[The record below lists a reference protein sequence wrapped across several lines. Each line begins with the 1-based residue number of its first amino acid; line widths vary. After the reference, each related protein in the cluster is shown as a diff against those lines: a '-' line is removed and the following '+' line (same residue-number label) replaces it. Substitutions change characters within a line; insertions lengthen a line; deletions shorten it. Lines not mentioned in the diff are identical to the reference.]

1 MDGVK
6 ILIVEDEGVEALNM
20 QRRLKTAGFS
30 ASEIVMSGEE
40 AVQKAA
46 DMRPDLVLMDIMLNG
61 SIDGI
66 QAAEL
71 IRSAYDI
78 PVIYVTAYAD
88 EGTLKRA
95 KITEP
100 YGYIVKPYRDREI
113 LIAIEMAIYKH
124 KVEKETRER
133 EKWFSTTLKSIA
145 DAVIA
150 TDKNGSITFMNAA
163 AERLTGWM
171 QDELLGARLTD
182 VFKIVNSKTGQPV
195 ENAAAKVLTRGTA
208 VGSSGCTVLIAKD
221 GREVPI
227 DESAAPIKDD
237 SGNIVGI
244 ILVFHDVTE
253 RERAEEELRK
263 SNDQLEKR
271 VAERTSDLVSMNKEL
286 NALNQSLALAR
297 DEALQ
302 ASKFKSDFVAR
313 TSHELRTPI
322 SAVIGLLEL
331 VLVDDNSLDDETT
344 KVLDLAYESATSLLS
359 IVNEMLDLYK
369 IEAGKVALEK
379 KEFVPVSLVEG
390 AADVLAQDSRRKSL
404 PLRTVFDPNLPPL
417 LEGDP
422 VKLHQILVNLI
433 ANAVRFTEVGEIV
446 VKATVD
452 DDDGSCVRVRF
463 AVTDTGIGLS
473 ETDIPKLFQPLVQV
487 GTRKAGGTGLGLSI
501 CKHLV
506 DIMDGKVGVES
517 KEGEGSTFWFSVP
530 LKRPDMNKVAGF
542 TPGKVVSTT
551 TAEVELSS
559 PTVVSADDDCNV
571 ILVVDDDETLRQLFQ
586 MQLRKLGA
594 SVHTAANGREAV
606 EAMSRTNYALILMD
620 LQMPLMDGIE
630 AARCIRTME
639 KSTGNHVPIVA
650 ITAHAM
656 AGTRERC
663 FASGMDDFLIKP
675 IDVMHLKTMLSRWL

>member
-20 QRRLKTAGFS
+20 QRRLKVAGFS

-40 AVQKAA
+40 ALQKAEEI
-46 DMRPDLVLMDIMLNG
+46 RPDLVLMDVMLNG

-66 QAAEL
+66 QAAER

-88 EGTLKRA
+88 EGTLERA

-113 LIAIEMAIYKH
+113 LIAIEMALYKH
-124 KVEKETRER
+124 KVEKEAREK

-150 TDKNGSITFMNAA
+150 TDKNSLITFMNAA
-163 AERLTGWM
+163 AERLTGWT

-182 VFKIVNSKTGQPV
+182 VFKIFNSKTRQPV
-195 ENAAAKVLTRGTA
+195 ENAAAKVLTCGTA
-208 VGSSGCTVLIAKD
+208 VGTSSYTMLVAKD
-221 GREVPI
+221 GSEVPI
-227 DESAAPIKDD
+227 DQSAAPIKDE

-263 SNDQLEKR
+263 ANDQLEKR

-286 NALNQSLALAR
+286 NVLNQTLAQAR

-313 TSHELRTPI
+313 TSHELRTPT

-331 VLVDDNSLDDETT
+331 VLVDDLPLDDETT
-344 KVLDLAYESATSLLS
+344 QVLGMAYESAKSLLN
-359 IVNEMLDLYK
+359 IINEMLDLYK

-379 KEFVPVSLVEG
+379 KEFDPVALVEG
-390 AADVLAQDSRRKSL
+390 AADVLAQDARRKSL
-404 PLRTVFDPNLPPL
+404 PLRTVFDANLPLL

-446 VKATVD
+446 IKATID
-452 DDDGSCVRVRF
+452 DDDGSCVVVRF

-487 GTRKAGGTGLGLSI
+487 GTRKSGGTGLGLSI

-506 DIMDGKVGVES
+506 DLMAGKIGVES

-530 LKRPDMNKVAGF
+530 LKRPDINKVAGLA
-542 TPGKVVSTT
+542 PGKIASTT
-551 TAEVELSS
+551 STAHQPSS
-559 PTVVSADDDCNV
+559 PSGELADDNRNV

-586 MQLRKLGA
+586 LQLRKLGVN
-594 SVHTAANGREAV
+594 VHIAANGREAV
-606 EAMSRTNYALILMD
+606 EATSRTNYALILMD
-620 LQMPLMDGIE
+620 LQMPCMDGIE
-630 AARCIRTME
+630 ATRCIRTLE

-656 AGTRERC
+656 AGIQERC
-663 FASGMDDFLIKP
+663 FASGMDDYLMKP
-675 IDVMHLKTMLSRWL
+675 IDIQHLKAILHRWL

>member
-271 VAERTSDLVSMNKEL
+271 VAERTSDLVNMNVEL
-286 NALNQSLALAR
+286 NALNQTLALA
-297 DEALQ
+297 
-302 ASKFKSDFVAR
+302 
-313 TSHELRTPI
+313 
-322 SAVIGLLEL
+322 
-331 VLVDDNSLDDETT
+331 
-344 KVLDLAYESATSLLS
+344 
-359 IVNEMLDLYK
+359 
-369 IEAGKVALEK
+369 
-379 KEFVPVSLVEG
+379 
-390 AADVLAQDSRRKSL
+390 
-404 PLRTVFDPNLPPL
+404 
-417 LEGDP
+417 
-422 VKLHQILVNLI
+422 
-433 ANAVRFTEVGEIV
+433 
-446 VKATVD
+446 
-452 DDDGSCVRVRF
+452 
-463 AVTDTGIGLS
+463 
-473 ETDIPKLFQPLVQV
+473 
-487 GTRKAGGTGLGLSI
+487 
-501 CKHLV
+501 
-506 DIMDGKVGVES
+506 
-517 KEGEGSTFWFSVP
+517 
-530 LKRPDMNKVAGF
+530 
-542 TPGKVVSTT
+542 
-551 TAEVELSS
+551 
-559 PTVVSADDDCNV
+559 
-571 ILVVDDDETLRQLFQ
+571 
-586 MQLRKLGA
+586 
-594 SVHTAANGREAV
+594 
-606 EAMSRTNYALILMD
+606 
-620 LQMPLMDGIE
+620 
-630 AARCIRTME
+630 
-639 KSTGNHVPIVA
+639 
-650 ITAHAM
+650 
-656 AGTRERC
+656 
-663 FASGMDDFLIKP
+663 
-675 IDVMHLKTMLSRWL
+675 

>member
-1 MDGVK
+1 MQDVK

-40 AVQKAA
+40 SVQKAGE
-46 DMRPDLVLMDIMLNG
+46 MRPDLVLMDVMLNG

-66 QAAEL
+66 QAAER
-71 IRSAYDI
+71 IRAAYDI

-113 LIAIEMAIYKH
+113 LIAIEMALYKH
-124 KVEKETRER
+124 KVEKEAREK

-150 TDKNGSITFMNAA
+150 TDKNGLITFMNAA
-163 AERLTGWM
+163 AERLTGWS
-171 QDELLGARLTD
+171 QNELIGARLTD
-182 VFKIVNSKTGQPV
+182 VFKIFNSKTRQPV
-195 ENAAAKVLTRGTA
+195 ENAVAKVLSSGTA
-208 VGSSGCTVLIAKD
+208 VGTSSYTLLVAKD
-221 GREVPI
+221 GSEVPI
-227 DESAAPIKDD
+227 DQSAAPIKDD
-237 SGNIVGI
+237 FGNIVGI

-253 RERAEEELRK
+253 RERAEEDLRRA
-263 SNDQLEKR
+263 NDQLEKR
-271 VAERTSDLVSMNKEL
+271 VAERTSDLVIMNKEL
-286 NALNQSLALAR
+286 NALNYTLAMAR

-331 VLVDDNSLDDETT
+331 VLVDGVPLDDETT
-344 KVLDLAYESATSLLS
+344 RVLGLAYESAKSLLN
-359 IVNEMLDLYK
+359 IINEMLDLYK
-369 IEAGKVALEK
+369 IEAGKVVLEK
-379 KEFVPVSLVEG
+379 KQFVPVALVEG
-390 AADVLAQDSRRKSL
+390 AADVLAQDSRRKAL
-404 PLRTVFDPNLPPL
+404 PLKTVFDPSLPPL

-446 VKATVD
+446 IKATID
-452 DDDGSCVRVRF
+452 DDDGSCVVVRF
-463 AVTDTGIGLS
+463 SVTDTGVGLS
-473 ETDIPKLFQPLVQV
+473 ESDIPKLFQPLVQV

-506 DIMDGKVGVES
+506 DIMAGKVGVES
-517 KEGEGSTFWFSVP
+517 KEGEGSTFWFCVP
-530 LKRPDMNKVAGF
+530 LKRPEMNKAAVF
-542 TPGKVVSTT
+542 TSGKTASTT
-551 TAEVELSS
+551 TVVLEPSS
-559 PTVVSADDDCNV
+559 PTVVSADDDRNV

-586 MQLRKLGA
+586 LQLLKLGA

-606 EAMSRTNYALILMD
+606 DATSRTKYALILMD
-620 LQMPLMDGIE
+620 LQMPLMDGME
-630 AARCIRTME
+630 ATRCIRTME
-639 KSTGNHVPIVA
+639 KATGNHVPIVA

-675 IDVMHLKTMLSRWL
+675 IDVQHLRAMLGKWL